1 MIKKIIQNYWEVFTI
16 FLLSLTPLLWL
27 RHGEVILGHDSGY
40 RLDPFG
46 YLQTLWYSWDHSSGF
61 GVDVTGSKGFLIA
74 QLPEALLVRLTHS
87 LSLGQTLSF
96 VFWFFIIGISM
107 YVCVRAFFPDRK
119 YWIMRLLSSVGYMYN
134 LFLLQGW
141 FITER
146 AKFSLFAAL
155 PILVAVSWN
164 TFSKRYTIF
173 FGSVLIAS
181 WQALNFSKGEALIL
195 SATILW
201 AIENVVAKIVLK
213 KISSEVVV
221 WARMFF
227 GSIVLLLILFFQGKI
242 SLLFTPSHPQLVS
255 VCVGG
260 LFLLGYVL
268 TWYKALKYAPA
279 TVVSSILVV
288 SVVITNFLSSI
299 FITNAFSKAQV
310 LSSVIIVVGA
320 FFVKLKPVYELSRP
334 YNLH

>member
-1 MIKKIIQNYWEVFTI
+1 VNKGILFAFTTAVISGFSIFFSKIFVSQMDPLVYTVSKNVLVALILSFLIFKPKFINILKNFSRSDWVKLVMIGIIGGSIPFFLFFTGLTLTSASNAALI
-16 FLLSLTPLLWL
+16 HKTLFVWVALLAVPLLKERL
-27 RHGEVILGHDSGY
+27 RSLQIAGY
-40 RLDPFG
+40 
-46 YLQTLWYSWDHSSGF
+46 
-61 GVDVTGSKGFLIA
+61 FL
-74 QLPEALLVRLTHS
+74 
-87 LSLGQTLSF
+87 
-96 VFWFFIIGISM
+96 
-107 YVCVRAFFPDRK
+107 
-119 YWIMRLLSSVGYMYN
+119 
-134 LFLLQGW
+134 
-141 FITER
+141 
-146 AKFSLFAAL
+146 
-155 PILVAVSWN
+155 
-164 TFSKRYTIF
+164 IF

>member
-1 MIKKIIQNYWEVFTI
+1 MDPLVYTVSKNVLVALILSFLIFKPKFINILKNFSRSDWVKLVMIGIIGGSIPFFLFFTGLTLTSASNAALI
-16 FLLSLTPLLWL
+16 HKTLFVWVALLAVPLLKERL
-27 RHGEVILGHDSGY
+27 RSLQIAGY
-40 RLDPFG
+40 
-46 YLQTLWYSWDHSSGF
+46 
-61 GVDVTGSKGFLIA
+61 FL
-74 QLPEALLVRLTHS
+74 
-87 LSLGQTLSF
+87 
-96 VFWFFIIGISM
+96 
-107 YVCVRAFFPDRK
+107 
-119 YWIMRLLSSVGYMYN
+119 
-134 LFLLQGW
+134 
-141 FITER
+141 
-146 AKFSLFAAL
+146 
-155 PILVAVSWN
+155 
-164 TFSKRYTIF
+164 IF